1 MNFYAKSLNFKNYST
16 SLEENIGLNISQI
29 KSIIDWFAVIV
40 DMHRESYGIEKFE
53 TVVGKPFNCLIGQ
66 TDSKIVIGF
75 TNYMALRDSNTLDTF
90 NHDSL
95 LSLSLEDAIMKM
107 ETQAS
112 NELGLKNYVFAMLD
126 KTLWYAAKDFL
137 DSVYAEAEQKD
148 DFIISIVNKYVEHQ
162 DSTVLS
168 YEYDILRS
176 VIKYLEDLD
185 RRKKTMHIDPI
196 FKADNL
202 VIDPKMVFC
211 ALPFNDDRLEIFI
224 EIIRPHLETMDL
236 NAIKISDVK
245 SITGNIMENIWTY
258 INKSR
263 FVIVDISDK
272 NPNVFYELGI
282 CHTVGKDTI
291 IICDEDS
298 FKSDY
303 KSKFPFDI
311 SGLNTIVYKNKG
323 AGMIKLKEE
332 LGHVIKAI
340 VSGEDVI
347 VK

>member
-1 MNFYAKSLNFKNYST
+1 
-16 SLEENIGLNISQI
+16 
-29 KSIIDWFAVIV
+29 
-40 DMHRESYGIEKFE
+40 
-53 TVVGKPFNCLIGQ
+53 
-66 TDSKIVIGF
+66 VIGF
-75 TNYMALRDSNTLDTF
+75 TNYMALRDNNTLDTF

-95 LSLSLEDAIMKM
+95 LSLSLADAITKM

-112 NELGLKNYVFAMLD
+112 NELGLKNYVFATLD
-126 KTLWYAAKDFL
+126 KTLWYSAKGFL
-137 DSVYAEAEQKD
+137 DSVYFEAERKN
-148 DFIISIVNKYVEHQ
+148 DFIINIVNKYVEQQ
-162 DSTVLS
+162 DLTVLS

>member
-1 MNFYAKSLNFKNYST
+1 
-16 SLEENIGLNISQI
+16 
-29 KSIIDWFAVIV
+29 
-40 DMHRESYGIEKFE
+40 
-53 TVVGKPFNCLIGQ
+53 
-66 TDSKIVIGF
+66 
-75 TNYMALRDSNTLDTF
+75 
-90 NHDSL
+90 
-95 LSLSLEDAIMKM
+95 
-107 ETQAS
+107 
-112 NELGLKNYVFAMLD
+112 
-126 KTLWYAAKDFL
+126 
-137 DSVYAEAEQKD
+137 
-148 DFIISIVNKYVEHQ
+148 
-162 DSTVLS
+162 
-168 YEYDILRS
+168 
-176 VIKYLEDLD
+176 
-185 RRKKTMHIDPI
+185 MHIDPI

-347 VK
+347 VKWY